1 MLHVKYILKRK
12 KEKKRNGGRKGPT
25 VVTKIQIQGYITV
38 CWSAASSVAS
48 SFTMSPSLR
57 APSSNMFLPLSYL
70 FFLVSFLSGVQSDDR
85 QLLLPLKSALHESNS
100 PVFDSWNSTN
110 PTCHFHGIT
119 CNSDG
124 SVTEI
129 DLSSKNLS
137 GILPFDSICQ
147 LPSLQKLS
155 FGFNS
160 LQGKVAE
167 DLRNCVNL
175 VYLDLGNNDFSGP
188 FPDVSPLNRLQY
200 LFLNQSGFSG
210 TFPWKSLLN
219 MTRLVRLSVGD
230 NPFQRT
236 PFPTEV
242 VHLTNLQW
250 LYLSNC
256 SLEGEIP
263 AGIGNLTELVNL
275 EFSDNFISGEIPSE
289 IGNLRKLWQFEF
301 YNNLITGKFPIG
313 FRNLTSLVKLDGSM
327 NQLEGDLSEL
337 RFLTNLVS
345 LQLFENKLTG
355 VIPPEFGEF
364 KELVNLSLY
373 TNYLKGSIPQKLGSW
388 AEFDFIDVSENMLTG
403 PIPPDMCGKGK
414 MRELLVLQ
422 NKLSGEIP
430 VTYEKC
436 TTMIRFRVNDNL
448 LSGTVPSG
456 IWGLPNAEII
466 DVELNRLEGS
476 ITSDIKNAKAL
487 ATLHARKNRLS
498 GEIPKEISE
507 ATSMVTIDLSE
518 NQFSGKIPS
527 GIGKLKSLSSL
538 HLQSNRLSGSIPDS
552 LGSCTYLSDIELA
565 KNSLSGNI
573 PSSLGHLPALN
584 ALNLSQNELSG
595 EIPASFTLLRLSL
608 FDLSNNRLTGP
619 IPQSLSIQAFNGSL
633 DGNPGLCTLDGINT
647 FRPCSP
653 HSSIP
658 RNVRTLI
665 ICFTIALIMLLACLA
680 LYMKL
685 NKREEYRER
694 SLKEESWDLKSFHV
708 LSFTEDE
715 ILDSIKQENL
725 IGKGGS
731 GNVYRVLLSNGKELA
746 VKHIWNMDSAGW
758 RKSRTSTPMIVKLD
772 GKSKSKEFDAEV
784 QTLSSIR
791 HVNVVKLY
799 CSITSED
806 SSLLVYEYLP
816 NGSLWD
822 RLHTSGKMELD
833 WEKRY
838 EIAVGAAKG
847 LEYLHHGCVRPVIH
861 RDVKSSNIL
870 LDEFM
875 KPRIA
880 DFGLAKIVQ
889 PNIGQDSTQVIAG
902 THGYIAPEYA
912 YTYKVNEKSDVYSF
926 GVVLM
931 ELITGKKPIEAEY
944 GENKDIV
951 SWVCSKM
958 QSQESIMSVVDC
970 EIPDMYKEE
979 AVKMLRIA
987 ILCTTRLPALRPT
1000 MRSVVQMLED
1010 AEPCK
1015 LVGILISKDG
1025 SEKAV
1030 LRRNSCELFS

>member
-1 MLHVKYILKRK
+1 
-12 KEKKRNGGRKGPT
+12 
-25 VVTKIQIQGYITV
+25 
-38 CWSAASSVAS
+38 
-48 SFTMSPSLR
+48 MSPPLR
-57 APSSNMFLPLSYL
+57 TPSSNMFLSLCCL
-70 FFLVSFLSGVQSDDR
+70 FCLLSFLSGVQSDDR
-85 QLLLPLKSALHESNS
+85 QLLLNLKSVLQRESNS

-110 PTCHFHGIT
+110 PLRNFHGIA

-129 DLSSKNLS
+129 DLSSQKLS
-137 GILPFDSICQ
+137 GVLPLDSICK
-147 LPSLQKLS
+147 LSSLQKLA
-155 FGFNS
+155 FGSNS
-160 LQGKVAE
+160 LHGKVAE

-175 VYLDLGNNDFSGP
+175 VYLDLGSNDFSGP
-188 FPDVSPLNRLQY
+188 FPDISPLSQLRS

-219 MTRLVRLSVGD
+219 MTRLVQLSVGD
-230 NPFQRT
+230 NPFHRT
-236 PFPTEV
+236 TFPSEV
-242 VHLTNLQW
+242 VNLKSLQW
-250 LYLSNC
+250 LYLTNC

-263 AGIGNLTELVNL
+263 VGIGNLAELVNL

-289 IGNLRKLWQFEF
+289 IGNLRKLLQFEF
-301 YNNLITGKFPIG
+301 YNNSITGKFPIG
-313 FRNLTSLVKLDGSM
+313 FRNLTSLAKLDGSM

-337 RFLTNLVS
+337 RFLTNLAS

-355 VIPPEFGEF
+355 EIPPEFGEF
-364 KELVNLSLY
+364 RKLVNLSLY
-373 TNYLKGSIPQKLGSW
+373 TNNLSGPIPQKLGSW
-388 AEFDFIDVSENMLTG
+388 AEFNFIDVSENMLTG
-403 PIPPDMCGKGK
+403 PIPPDMCSKGK
-414 MRELLVLQ
+414 MQKLLVLQ

-430 VTYEKC
+430 ATYANC
-436 TTMIRFRVNDNL
+436 TTIIRFRVNDNL

-456 IWGLPNAEII
+456 IWGLPKAEII
-466 DVELNRLEGS
+466 DVELNQLEGS

-487 ATLHARKNRLS
+487 ATIHARRNRLS

-507 ATSMVTIDLSE
+507 ATSLVTIDLSE
-518 NQFSGKIPS
+518 NQISGEIPS
-527 GIGKLKSLSSL
+527 RIGQLKSLSSL

-552 LGSCTYLSDIELA
+552 LGSCTSLSDIELA

-573 PSSLGHLPALN
+573 PSSLGKLPALN
-584 ALNLSQNELSG
+584 ALNLSRNELSG

-608 FDLSNNRLTGP
+608 FDLSSNRLTGP

-633 DGNPGLCTLDGINT
+633 DGNPGLCTLDAINS
-647 FRPCSP
+647 FRPCSAHP
-653 HSSIP
+653 GIP
-658 RNVRTLI
+658 SNVRTLI
-665 ICFTIALIMLLACLA
+665 ICFTIALVLLLACLA

-685 NKREEYRER
+685 NKREKYRER

-746 VKHIWNMDSAGW
+746 VKHIWNMDSAG
-758 RKSRTSTPMIVKLD
+758 RKKSRSSTPMMGKHD

-822 RLHTSGKMELD
+822 RLHSSGKMELD
-833 WEKRY
+833 WEKRH

-847 LEYLHHGCVRPVIH
+847 LEYLHHGCERPVIH

-870 LDEFM
+870 LDELM

-889 PNIGQDSTQVIAG
+889 PSVGQDSTQVIAG
-902 THGYIAPEYA
+902 THGYIAPEYG

-958 QSQESIMSVVDC
+958 QSHESIIGLVDSR
-970 EIPDMYKEE
+970 IQDMHKDE

-987 ILCTTRLPALRPT
+987 ILCTARLPALRPT

-1015 LVGILISKDG
+1015 LVGIVISKDS
-1025 SEKAV
+1025 SEKKMQDTQT
-1030 LRRNSCELFS
+1030 LKLKPST